1 MTIRQCR
8 ARLERL
14 APAAGV
20 ILPEDRDACRRRRE
34 ELSYRKHQPAG
45 ITEPERQEL
54 AKLHAFFADEDRD
67 RDRLLELTLK
77 DFEATLGREPL
88 TGSECAELAMLQKK
102 YPRRPDPLDPALDAY
117 EEALRKWG

>member
-1 MTIRQCR
+1 MTIRQLR

-14 APAAGV
+14 APAASA
-20 ILPEDRDACRRRRE
+20 LPEDRDARRRRRE
-34 ELSYRKHQPAG
+34 ELRYRKHAPAG

-54 AKLHAFFADEDRD
+54 AKLDTFFADEDED
-67 RDRLLELTLK
+67 RNRRLELVMK
-77 DFEATLGREPL
+77 DFGATLGKEPL
-88 TGSECAELAMLQKK
+88 TESECAELAMLQKK